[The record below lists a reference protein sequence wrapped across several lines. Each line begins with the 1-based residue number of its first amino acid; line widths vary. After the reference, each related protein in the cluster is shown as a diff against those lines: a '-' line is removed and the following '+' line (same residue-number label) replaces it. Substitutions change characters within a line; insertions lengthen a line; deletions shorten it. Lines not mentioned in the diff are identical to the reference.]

1 MVVRFACVK
10 CVSAVITTR
19 INKNLVDGN
28 MYTTHPMR
36 AIISLAVAGL
46 LCSSSPGASQTD
58 YPNRPITVI
67 VPFAPGGPSD
77 TVARLVSGPL
87 SRQLG
92 QPIVIQNVAGG
103 GGTVGTLRTKRA
115 APDGYTIMTGQTGTH
130 AAAVA
135 FQPSLPYNPITD
147 FTPIGLMTRMPV
159 VVLGRRDF
167 PPSDLKEFM
176 SYLKANSHRLEEGHA
191 GPSSISFVSCL
202 LLNQILDV
210 RPRLVPHDGAALANE
225 ALIAGQ
231 VDYMCDQ
238 LMDAVP
244 AARAKRVK
252 VYAVSS
258 PDRSPALPDVPTT
271 SEAGLPNYEVITWIA
286 LFGPSGIPIAIQDR
300 LNRAISKALDDDS
313 VRQQL
318 VASGGDI
325 PAPSQRTQQSLSE
338 LVKEDI
344 ARWTAVGKMAGM
356 LAK

>member
-1 MVVRFACVK
+1 M
-10 CVSAVITTR
+10 
-19 INKNLVDGN
+19 
-28 MYTTHPMR
+28 
-36 AIISLAVAGL
+36 
-46 LCSSSPGASQTD
+46 
-58 YPNRPITVI
+58 
-67 VPFAPGGPSD
+67 
-77 TVARLVSGPL
+77 

-92 QPIVIQNVAGG
+92 QPIVVQNVAGG
-103 GGTVGTLRTKRA
+103 GGTVGTVRTKRA

-147 FTPIGLMTRMPV
+147 FTSIGLLTRMPV
-159 VVLGRRDF
+159 VILGRRDF
-167 PPSDLKEFM
+167 PPNDLKEFT
-176 SYLKANSHRLEEGHA
+176 SYLRANSHRLEEGHA

-244 AARAKRVK
+244 AVRAKRVK
-252 VYAVSS
+252 AYAISS

-271 SEAGLPNYEVITWIA
+271 GEAGLPNYEVITWVA
-286 LFGPSGIPIAIQDR
+286 FFGPAGVSKAIQDR
-300 LNRAISKALDDDS
+300 LNRAMSNALDDDS

-318 VASGGDI
+318 LASGGDM
-325 PAPSQRTQQSLSE
+325 PGPEQRSPQSLSK

-344 ARWTAVGKMAGM
+344 ARWSAVGKMAGM